1 MFLPDP
7 FPTPRADLSD
17 AASGGSARRDSH
29 QVPLS
34 VAPAAWFRL
43 LEELAPA
50 IHLART
56 SVAMLG
62 MQGPLSPVRSGSSP
76 VLPQSECG
84 RYLPNL
90 AEHASL
96 WAVQEEHAE
105 GLLSLLEVRDAR
117 GQVGHRI
124 VVPAGTTLGAYLGF
138 VDAYGAPA
146 AGSRPWFPPNHAA
159 SSRRVGS
166 LTGRMRAL
174 RQRLAGKSPEVRWLP
189 LNRVIGLLQQAIASE
204 FTIRTAVYNR
214 SLFLSSVWMPEFQA
228 PDLQATDPSLPRVS
242 RFFGDDTGLELY
254 HDPGAV
260 AVLWTGVCSCC
271 GREKWAIEMGTADD
285 ELALSIAAVDD
296 SQESEWRAFLQESL
310 G

>member
-7 FPTPRADLSD
+7 FSPPRADFSD
-17 AASGGSARRDSH
+17 AAAGGPAQPGSR

-34 VAPAAWFRL
+34 VAPSGWFRL
-43 LEELAPA
+43 LEELDPA
-50 IHLART
+50 IHLARNP
-56 SVAMLG
+56 VAMLG
-62 MQGPLSPVRSGSSP
+62 LQGPLSPVGTGASV

-96 WAVQEEHAE
+96 WAVQETHAE
-105 GLLSLLEVRDAR
+105 GILSLLEVRDAR
-117 GQVGHRI
+117 EQVGHRI
-124 VVPAGTTLGAYLGF
+124 VIPTGTTLGAYLEF
-138 VDAYGAPA
+138 VEAHGAPQ

-174 RQRLAGKSPEVRWLP
+174 RRRLAAGSPEVRRLD
-189 LNRVIGLLQQAIASE
+189 LNDVIGVLQQAIASE
-204 FTIRTAVYNR
+204 FMIRTGVYNR
-214 SLFLSSVWMPEFQA
+214 SLFLSSVWTPEFQA
-228 PDLQATDPSLPRVS
+228 PDLQAADASRPRVS
-242 RFFGDDTGLELY
+242 RFFGDDTGLELH
-254 HDPGAV
+254 HDPGAI

-271 GREKWAIEMGTADD
+271 GREKWAVEMGTAGD
-285 ELALSIAAVDD
+285 ELALAISAVDD
-296 SQESEWRAFLQESL
+296 SHESEWRTFLKDSL